1 MTVRFI
7 QAAYLLPFIIFFACK
22 TTRILKIDVDDL
34 PVLESREKPNHMG
47 AVNIEEKNQFT
58 IDTVYPGHTPPR
70 NLRVN
75 FHFVN
80 SSDSLHNFKE
90 DSGKIFVY
98 KLLQV
103 MQILFDQNDKMKFPK
118 GNDIP
123 VIPVNMKYI
132 LTNQKGDDGIY
143 FHYDDDLV
151 FYNHMGPNRNNG
163 DYAIVEKYGVGVDS
177 IINFFIL
184 PHHPDSVKSKTYQ
197 SGCVGIALGSAVKMA
212 GIYEKGFNEWNVRGT
227 FNHEVGHILGLY
239 HAWTYDGCDDTPMH
253 ANDCWAYASPGC
265 DGRASNNI
273 MDYNA
278 WQSALT
284 PCQLDIIHNNLSNL
298 NHPNRNLLIKSW
310 CRLDPYKNIIISDS
324 IVWTYDRDLETNI
337 EILPGARLK
346 IKCRVSMPP
355 GSNIKVHPGGKL
367 ILEDCT
373 LHNDCGKSWNGI
385 EVLKKG
391 KAEGEVVKMK
401 NVVVKDI
408 ESNVEVKKQ

>member
-1 MTVRFI
+1 MIHFFRSLMVIIVVYICACNTR
-7 QAAYLLPFIIFFACK
+7 PFIIN
-22 TTRILKIDVDDL
+22 IQEL
-34 PVLESREKPNHMG
+34 PVLETREKASPMG
-47 AVNIEEKNQFT
+47 SVALEETNVYT
-58 IDTVYPGHTPPR
+58 MDTTHPDHTPVR

-75 FHFVN
+75 FHFIN
-80 SSDSLHNFKE
+80 SSDSLHNFRE
-90 DSGKIFVY
+90 DSGKIFIY

-103 MQILFDQNDKMKFPK
+103 MQILFDKNDKMKFPK

-123 VIPVNMKYI
+123 VIPVNIKYI

-143 FHYDDDLV
+143 FHYDDELV
-151 FYNHMGPNRNNG
+151 YYNHMGPNRNNS
-163 DYAIVEKYGVGVDS
+163 DYTVVEKYGIGVDS

-197 SGCVGIALGSAVKMA
+197 SGCVGIALGNAVKMA

-239 HAWTYDGCDDTPMH
+239 HAWTHDGCEDTPIH
-253 ANDCWAYASPGC
+253 ANDCWADASPGC
-265 DGRASNNI
+265 DGRASNNM

-284 PCQLDIIHNNLSNL
+284 PCQLDIIHSNLSNPT
-298 NHPNRNLLIKSW
+298 HYNRRLLIKSW
-310 CRLDPYKNIIISDS
+310 CRLDPYKKISIADS
-324 IVWTYDRDLETNI
+324 VVWTNDRDLETNI

-367 ILEDCT
+367 ILENCT
-373 LHNDCGKSWNGI
+373 LHNDCGATWNGI

-391 KAEGEVVKMK
+391 KSVGEVIKMK
-401 NVVVKDI
+401 NVIVKDI
-408 ESNVEVKKQ
+408 LLKTSNQD